1 MARIRKLTGK
11 KCFLSPMSPDDAEI
25 YARWLNDM
33 EVVRFLTMASS
44 VINVGKERKILEE
57 LAGNHNYGI
66 VTLEDDKLIG
76 TCGLVN
82 MDSVNRSAEIG
93 IFIGDKAYWHQGYG
107 SEAMTL
113 LMDYGF
119 RYLNIHNIFLQ
130 VYSFNE
136 NAVECYRKL
145 GFREVGRRRQAVYRD
160 MTFHDV
166 IFMDILPDNFYKR

>member
-1 MARIRKLTGK
+1 
-11 KCFLSPMSPDDAEI
+11 MSPDDAEI

-33 EVVRFLTMASS
+33 EVVRFLTMATSI
-44 VINVGKERKILEE
+44 INTENERNLLEE
-57 LAGNHNYGI
+57 LSKGHNYGI
-66 VTLEDDKLIG
+66 VAIGEDKLIG
-76 TCGLVN
+76 SCGLVN
-82 MDSVNRSAEIG
+82 MDTVNRCAEIG
-93 IFIGDKAYWHQGYG
+93 IFIGDKAYWHQDYG

-119 RYLNIHNIFLQ
+119 RYLNLHNIFLQ

-160 MTFHDV
+160 MAFHDV
-166 IFMDILPDNFYKR
+166 ILMDILPDNFYKR